1 MCSRAFSLDSPRIVS
16 PDLAA
21 TLESLLVH
29 TLRKLAAVRSL
40 FHRLREVRDGDRE
53 GHARSLATRKR
64 QVRPVRRFEWT
75 WHAGSKSGDGD
86 DKCVVYTQS
95 LSRVHWAGTSS
106 ALHGKNRLLTPSF
119 RTARTPPPPSLN
131 HSHHNRVWSTQQVCL
146 LDVGITFRAL
156 WSVISPMLDTH
167 TSEKVAMLK
176 GEAMHKYFGEHFTI
190 PQAAFMAQV
199 MGMKPVPGSLPRE
212 LMAELGQPF
221 DERA

>member
-1 MCSRAFSLDSPRIVS
+1 MEIEKAMRVASPQGSGKFVLCV
-16 PDLAA
+16 DLNGLGMRDLNPVTA
-21 TLESLLVH
+21 TTSASFILNH
-29 TLRKLAAVRSL
+29 YP
-40 FHRLREVRDGDRE
+40 GCI
-53 GHARSLATRKR
+53 G
-64 QVRPVRRFEWT
+64 QVRRQLCT
-75 WHAGSKSGDGD
+75 AKID
-86 DKCVVYTQS
+86 YS
-95 LSRVHWAGTSS
+95 LPHS
-106 ALHGKNRLLTPSF
+106 L
-119 RTARTPPPPSLN
+119 RTAHTTITTT
-131 HSHHNRVWSTQQVCL
+131 HTVSTQQVCL

-199 MGMKPVPGSLPRE
+199 LGMKPVPGSLPRE

>member
-1 MCSRAFSLDSPRIVS
+1 MEIEKAMRVASPQGSGKFVLCV
-16 PDLAA
+16 DLNGLGMRDLNPVTA
-21 TLESLLVH
+21 TTSASFILNH
-29 TLRKLAAVRSL
+29 YP
-40 FHRLREVRDGDRE
+40 GCI
-53 GHARSLATRKR
+53 G
-64 QVRPVRRFEWT
+64 QVRRQLCT
-75 WHAGSKSGDGD
+75 A
-86 DKCVVYTQS
+86 
-95 LSRVHWAGTSS
+95 
-106 ALHGKNRLLTPSF
+106 KNRLLTPYF

>member
-1 MCSRAFSLDSPRIVS
+1 MSARTAWRTIRRTASSRLVRIREGGRCFTRRHHGASSRTRPQVCSRAFSLDSPRIVS

-53 GHARSLATRKR
+53 GHARRLATRKR

-106 ALHGKNRLLTPSF
+106 ALHGKTRLSPSF
-119 RTARTPPPPSLN
+119 RTA
-131 HSHHNRVWSTQQVCL
+131 
-146 LDVGITFRAL
+146 IT
-156 WSVISPMLDTH
+156 
-167 TSEKVAMLK
+167 
-176 GEAMHKYFGEHFTI
+176 
-190 PQAAFMAQV
+190 
-199 MGMKPVPGSLPRE
+199 
-212 LMAELGQPF
+212 
-221 DERA
+221 

>member
-1 MCSRAFSLDSPRIVS
+1 MEIEKAMRVASPQGSGKFVLCV
-16 PDLAA
+16 DLNGLGMRDLNPVTA
-21 TLESLLVH
+21 TTSASFILNH
-29 TLRKLAAVRSL
+29 YP
-40 FHRLREVRDGDRE
+40 GCI
-53 GHARSLATRKR
+53 G
-64 QVRPVRRFEWT
+64 QVRRQLCTAKR
-75 WHAGSKSGDGD
+75 GS
-86 DKCVVYTQS
+86 
-95 LSRVHWAGTSS
+95 L
-106 ALHGKNRLLTPSF
+106 
-119 RTARTPPPPSLN
+119 PPFAPPSLN

-199 MGMKPVPGSLPRE
+199 LGMKPVPGSLPRE